1 MRDRRTDRHRA
12 VGTAVAGHALG
23 PDDIIHHKD
32 ENKAN
37 NHPSNLV
44 VVPRGQHTTE
54 HNKARPLS
62 KLRKAL
68 RGETKVY

>member
-12 VGTAVAGHALG
+12 VASAVAGRLLG
-23 PDDIIHHKD
+23 TDEIVHHKD

-37 NHPSNLV
+37 NHPSNLTV
-44 VVPRGQHTTE
+44 APRGQHTTD